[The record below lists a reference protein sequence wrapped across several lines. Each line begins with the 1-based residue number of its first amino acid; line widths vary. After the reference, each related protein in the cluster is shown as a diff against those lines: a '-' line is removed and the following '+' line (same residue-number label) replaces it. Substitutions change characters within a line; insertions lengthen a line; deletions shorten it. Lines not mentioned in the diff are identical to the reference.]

1 MSSET
6 QPRTKASSSSA
17 LTLILA
23 VIGVVA
29 LVVGIIYLPGGHHN
43 LRGTAGLVVGVV
55 LLAVAAWRIAQS
67 RKSGST
73 PAAGAR

>member
-1 MSSET
+1 VSSDT
-6 QPRTKASSSSA
+6 QPRTRSSSNSA

-23 VIGVVA
+23 IIGVVA
-29 LVVGIIYLPGGHHN
+29 LVVGIIYLPGGHHD

-55 LLAVAAWRIAQS
+55 LLAVAAWRFAQC